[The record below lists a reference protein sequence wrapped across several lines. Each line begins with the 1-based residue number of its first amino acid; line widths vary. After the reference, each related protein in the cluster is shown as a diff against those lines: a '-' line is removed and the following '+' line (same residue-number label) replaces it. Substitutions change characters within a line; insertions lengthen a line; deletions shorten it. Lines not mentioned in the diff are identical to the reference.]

1 MCCESKVRGPSITS
15 RPIPRFRCITH
26 HTTACLSFLQALF
39 PSRFRQSRGGAEAGH
54 KRRDSNGSA
63 LVSKLSGRPPALST
77 DFSSLE
83 QMAEEAE
90 KEGGAG
96 TQQDD
101 PARRR
106 QSYFRVGL

>member
-1 MCCESKVRGPSITS
+1 VA
-15 RPIPRFRCITH
+15 FL
-26 HTTACLSFLQALF
+26 LSG
-39 PSRFRQSRGGAEAGH
+39 QSRGGADAGH

-83 QMAEEAE
+83 QMAEEAD

-96 TQQDD
+96 TQED

-106 QSYFRVGL
+106 QSYFRVRLLGGFGGVEREGREEARRLEYGSGSLHDTTKT

>member
-1 MCCESKVRGPSITS
+1 MSHTT
-15 RPIPRFRCITH
+15 TH
-26 HTTACLSFLQALF
+26 HACLSFIRVSCPLSLSQ
-39 PSRFRQSRGGAEAGH
+39 QSRGGAEAGH
-54 KRRDSNGSA
+54 KRRDSNGTSKDATA
-63 LVSKLSGRPPALST
+63 LLSKLSGRPPALST

-96 TQQDD
+96 AQED

-106 QSYFRVGL
+106 QSYFRVRLFWRGGRGRRG